1 MPDYQEILLT
11 TFEDFLVRDDASE
24 KTRKNYKS
32 DLRHFLTWL
41 QNSSEAAS
49 RESIASEKE
58 LLSLVSAERLENYK
72 QTQLL
77 SQVPAATIN
86 RRLSALRIFFRFAN
100 LQGWVMEDPTRRI
113 LNIPKAKP
121 PSEHQSLD
129 QLIVS
134 FEENMR
140 KNNQPWS
147 ESGHH
152 DLLEFFDWLKMNQPS
167 HV

>member
-1 MPDYQEILLT
+1 MPDYQELLLT
-11 TFEDFLVRDDASE
+11 AFEDFLVRDGASE

-32 DLRHFLTWL
+32 DLRHFLAWL
-41 QNSSEAAS
+41 QNSGEAIT

-58 LLSLVSAERLENYK
+58 LLSLVSAERLEKYK

-77 SQVPAATIN
+77 SKVPAATIN

-100 LQGWVMEDPTRRI
+100 LQGWVTDDPIRGI
-113 LNIPKAKP
+113 LNIPKAKS
-121 PSEHQSLD
+121 PSENQSLD
-129 QLIVS
+129 EMIVS

-147 ESGHH
+147 ENDRH
-152 DLLEFFDWLKMNQPS
+152 DLLEFFDWLKVNQPS